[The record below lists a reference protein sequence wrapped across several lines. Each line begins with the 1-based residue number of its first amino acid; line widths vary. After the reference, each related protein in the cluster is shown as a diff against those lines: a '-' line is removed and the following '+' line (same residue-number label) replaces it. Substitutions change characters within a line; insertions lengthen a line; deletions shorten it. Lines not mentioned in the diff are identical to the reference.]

1 MAKEPL
7 QLPHKLI
14 LDERKKLTLTG
25 VTEVVSFDSAAVVVH
40 TSLGTLEIQG
50 SELKLKT
57 LLPEGGQIQVEGEI
71 SVLEY
76 AQVRSGGGWR
86 RLFG

>member
-25 VTEVVSFDSAAVVVH
+25 VTEVISFDSTAVTVH
-40 TSLGTLEIQG
+40 TSLGMLEIQG
-50 SELKLKT
+50 NDLKLKT
-57 LLPEGGQIQVEGEI
+57 LLPEGGQIQVEGEVS
-71 SVLEY
+71 SVEY
-76 AQVRSGGGWR
+76 TQPRVGGWH